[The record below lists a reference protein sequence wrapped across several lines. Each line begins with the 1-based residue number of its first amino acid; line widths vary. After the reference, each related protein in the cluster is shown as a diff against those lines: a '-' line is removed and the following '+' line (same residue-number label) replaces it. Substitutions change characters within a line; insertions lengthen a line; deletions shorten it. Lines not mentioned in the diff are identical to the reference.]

1 MTMKCETAHES
12 IALAVYG
19 ELADDQNHQLE
30 QHLAGCEACRRE
42 LEGVQALVKAMSLL
56 PVEEPSA
63 NLVARTRLRLEEAL
77 DAMPRGSWVLRF
89 SHQFSQGI
97 NRLRTAPVAASALL
111 VMGLSA
117 GGYGGFRAGAHVHAA
132 AEEKSLVALAAPGA
146 IQGAIQ
152 VKDGDR
158 SAIENGMAQIA
169 SVSSIVQEPG
179 TENVEVQYNRLVPET
194 IHGSLDNPGIRQL
207 LLLGAQNR
215 LNSDV
220 RDDSV
225 GLLAGECRAGHEC
238 NDGPVRNALMVS
250 LLYDNSPKVRM
261 KALEGLQPYV
271 GNDTRVRDAVLQ
283 SLMRDPDDGVR
294 TQAIG
299 LLEPVQADSSVR
311 EVLHTVAARDVNPAI
326 RTVSQQVL
334 NQIQQIQ

>member
-19 ELADDQNHQLE
+19 ELADDQSHQLE
-30 QHLAGCEACRRE
+30 QHLAGCAECRRE
-42 LEGVQALVKAMSLL
+42 LEGAQALVKAMALL

-77 DAMPRGSWVLRF
+77 DAMPRGGWILRF
-89 SHQFSQGI
+89 SQQFSRGV
-97 NRLRTAPVAASALL
+97 NGLRATPVAASALL
-111 VMGLSA
+111 VVGLSA

-132 AEEKSLVALAAPGA
+132 EPDRVVLQAVPANDDAEAGLD
-146 IQGAIQ
+146 
-152 VKDGDR
+152 DGT
-158 SAIENGMAQIA
+158 MQIA
-169 SVSSIVQEPG
+169 NVSSIVQEPG
-179 TENVEVQYNRLVPET
+179 SENVEVRYNRLVPET
-194 IHGSLDNPGIRQL
+194 IHGSLDEPGIRKL

-215 LNSDV
+215 FNPDV

-225 GLLAGECRAGHEC
+225 GLLANECRAGHQC
-238 NDGPVRNALMVS
+238 NDGPIRNALMVS
-250 LLYDNSPKVRM
+250 LLYDNSPDVRM

-271 GNDTRVRDAVLQ
+271 GNDTRVRDALLQ
-283 SLMRDPDDGVR
+283 SLMNDPDPRVR

-311 EVLHTVAARDVNPAI
+311 EVLHTVAARDDNPQI

-334 NQIQQIQ
+334 NHIQQIQ